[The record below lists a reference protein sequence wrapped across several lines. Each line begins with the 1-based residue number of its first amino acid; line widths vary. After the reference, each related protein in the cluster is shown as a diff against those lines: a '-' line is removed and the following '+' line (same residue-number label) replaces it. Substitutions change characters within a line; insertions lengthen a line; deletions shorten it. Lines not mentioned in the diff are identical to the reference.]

1 MLLKYVKVFGRRYEL
16 SEQEYADALA
26 FADKHD
32 IMHKQSKDIKYEYET
47 DMSSGIGIGISIVCP
62 VCGEK
67 LNITDYSFCQS

>member
-1 MLLKYVKVFGRRYEL
+1 MLLKKYVKVFGRRYKL

-26 FADKHD
+26 FANKHD

-47 DMSSGIGIGISIVCP
+47 DTSSGIGIGISIVCP

-67 LNITDYSFCQS
+67 LNITDYSTW